1 MSFYTSLTGLNAATT
16 ELSVTSNNIAN
27 AGTSGFKRSEAD
39 FGDIFATSPL
49 QKASAVV
56 GRGVSLK
63 EVSQEFS
70 QGNIEFSANSLD
82 IAITGDGFF
91 PLESSDGTKI
101 FTRNGGFSLNE
112 QNQMVNAAGQ
122 ALQALPVDSTNK
134 ADFGEPLR
142 ALTIPRV
149 TVSEFRA
156 TTEVELG
163 LNLPSEVEPITATFN
178 PAKPETYHKTTSL
191 TVFGA
196 SGSSHLATI
205 FYVKTA
211 DATADVPFNKYQT
224 HVYID
229 DTFIE
234 PNLIQASDAG
244 GDLFY
249 VNKYGDVKTQTEL
262 AELQRTEENSEQF
275 LITKGTLYKKY
286 AFDNLSTPINSTP
299 ATLDFNIPSTS
310 AFLDDL
316 NLTNNSSGV
325 DFSGFSRQDLSDL
338 FSISVDGST
347 SVSIGLEHLAGS
359 DTPLSGT
366 GIAFELTNIMNQ
378 RFGDGKKFDFS
389 SDTNQDLVITRPLTS
404 GGFESLRLNINDIMQ
419 DNPTLLESDGQIQ
432 REPLAYLLS
441 NYLDTVVNPT
451 ADVVNGNTNVD
462 TANNTITIAGH
473 SLSFGDEITYT
484 NNYTT
489 HADVSSAAW
498 SSGNTEGIDST
509 NNRIYHS
516 GHGLSDGDRIYYDAN
531 GGTAIS
537 GLTDGEYYFVVGSTS
552 DYISLAATS
561 GGSALDIASDTTG
574 ATNHRYV
581 EAPANESITGIHPN
595 NEYYV
600 QSVNGDQITLTA
612 THGGAAIDLT
622 ASSAS
627 STHNFQLELPDF
639 SDIEISYDMANQAF
653 RFTQTDESKVNQL
666 YISSG
671 DQSNINNS
679 VLGVGEADFAN
690 NTFGTLLS
698 PLDQDDSVTLLSNVL
713 PNGSVLRQAND
724 QRAGIS
730 VSYAAGQFSFKSGT
744 TGDGSSL
751 KIETPSTNGI
761 DLLGMTDDSSSFEVK
776 PQVSLVNNLP
786 AVRGTASSP
795 AVVNGSPMGV
805 DPSRSFEVTQDNKTL
820 TVIVDGISAQIELT
834 QGSYSIGTFTQHLE
848 DKINLMADSLGR
860 TVSGVEVGFNE
871 SAESLTFTGSTTKDT
886 SFIQVAGHSD
896 WGLENVEAGFGQTS
910 TYIALE
916 ADMQGNSM
924 VYVSQGVDG
933 NWNETLDKGDFDENN
948 VPFWSPIF
956 LDKGELTFDTSGTL
970 VSPVGV
976 ASLKSATVT
985 GETIGI
991 NYANSTQFNSPFAVL
1006 NSSQNGAP
1014 EGDLV
1019 GLTINDDG
1027 LVVASYSNGSQSSLG
1042 KIILANF
1049 ATPKGLRQVGDS
1061 SFLETSESGAA
1072 NVGEPGSA
1080 GFGTIR
1086 AGAMERSN
1094 VDLTAEL
1101 VDLITAQRNF
1111 QANAKAIETSS
1122 SLTQTIINIRG

>member
-299 ATLDFNIPSTS
+299 ATLEFNIPSTS

-325 DFSGFSRQDLSDL
+325 DFSGFTREDLSDL

-404 GGFESLRLNINDIMQ
+404 GGFESLRLNINDILQ
-419 DNPTLLESDGQIQ
+419 DNSSLLESDGQIQ
-432 REPLAYLLS
+432 TEPLAYLLS
-441 NYLDTVVNPT
+441 NYLDTVTNPV
-451 ADVVNGNTNVD
+451 ADVINGNTNVD

-473 SLSFGDEITYT
+473 NLSIGDELTYT
-484 NNYTT
+484 NNYTV
-489 HADVSSAAW
+489 HADVSSAEW
-498 SSGNTEGIDST
+498 SMGSTEGIDSGS
-509 NNRIYHS
+509 NEIYHAA
-516 GHGLSDGDRIYYDAN
+516 HGLSDGDRIYYDAN
-531 GGTAIS
+531 GGTAIT
-537 GLTDGEYYFVVGSTS
+537 GLTDGEYYFVVDSTA
-552 DYISLAATS
+552 DHFSLATTS
-561 GGSALDIASDTTG
+561 GGTALDIASDTTG

-581 EAPANESITGIHPN
+581 LAPENESIMGINPN
-595 NEYYV
+595 REYYV
-600 QSVNGDQITLTA
+600 ESVNGDQITLSA
-612 THGGAAIDLT
+612 THDGAALDLT
-622 ASSAS
+622 ASTAS

-653 RFTQTDESKVNQL
+653 RFTQTEESKVNQL
-666 YISSG
+666 YISTG
-671 DQSNINNS
+671 DQSGINNS

-690 NTFGTLLS
+690 DSFGTLLS

-761 DLLGMTDDSSSFEVK
+761 DLLGMTEDSPSFEVK

-786 AVRGTASSP
+786 AVRGKASSP

-871 SAESLTFTGSTTKDT
+871 SAESLTFTGSTTNDT

-924 VYVSQGVDG
+924 VYVSQDVDG

-948 VPFWSPIF
+948 VPFWTPIF

-1049 ATPKGLRQVGDS
+1049 ATPKGLRQIGDS